1 MINNAMGFISFIM
14 YFVIGF
20 YLLGFVGRILFRLWL
35 RRIQKRYQQ
44 NPQGANFRSYTWGS
58 GQQQQQQ
65 EQNKREGEVTVKT
78 QEKQKRVNQDIGEYV
93 DFEEIKGHNDTH

>member
-1 MINNAMGFISFIM
+1 MDGFISFII

-44 NPQGANFRSYTWGS
+44 NPQGANFRSYTWGF

-65 EQNKREGEVTVKT
+65 EQEQNKKEGEVTVKA
-78 QEKQKRVNQDIGEYV
+78 QEKQKRVNKDIGEYV
-93 DFEEIKGHNDTH
+93 DFEEIKDTNDTH